1 MDVRCNRCATEYDF
15 DDALISERGTT
26 VKCTNCGYQFK
37 VFPTEPQAA
46 APERWIVQTAA
57 GAEVVFTSLREL
69 QRGIADRRVG
79 PNDLLSRGNQPARPL
94 GSIAELEPFFNN
106 SDAAAANARPVRTLH
121 GVAPVGRVSG
131 APAGAEPSA
140 EPPAAPRGATWPAP
154 GSPPEI
160 ASTLSSGESSAA
172 FAPTVRTAQTE
183 LGKGPVVPRRRPPD
197 AAQPQAPTRN
207 LTPAGPNPLPAQTPS
222 GTGFVAATAAAA
234 VTKASD
240 GFPTPPGGTP
250 LDEPKSTP
258 QGGSPISA
266 AAPIT
271 PRVSTPARA
280 EAALSPSPARAEVAL
295 TPSPARA
302 ALGSSPYSSRGSSPE
317 LRSSPNSASLALR
330 GSSPELRSS
339 PNSAPF
345 STRGSSPELRSSPNS
360 SSFGR
365 RDLRSYD
372 ELPSDEL
379 PEVGRRA
386 RSRWIAAVVIL
397 GVTTLFAVTVGRRY
411 LLATAGPAAQAS
423 ATSSARV
430 GELLREGTRLIEEGD
445 LEAASE
451 PLLRA
456 TALVERDRGVL
467 AALARLETLRA
478 DTTWLRLRLLDP
490 QVTELVQATHREL
503 GRRVGKART
512 ATDAAFAVGPEDIV
526 VLRAR
531 VDTLRLSGE
540 ADKAREW
547 IKPIANTPSD
557 PQNAYVLA
565 ALDLADESPS
575 WSSIIERLQV
585 AVSGERVPGR
595 AHAALV
601 YALARG
607 GRLAEAE
614 AEVSKLDASPNAALL
629 IDELKNFLKRVGK
642 SSDGGV
648 NAAAAAVDPRKL
660 GKLDTSPAEEP
671 RPAAEAQRAP
681 GSEAAGSGDFRRS
694 LSDAADA
701 MRKGD
706 VSRAQD
712 LYLKVLS
719 DQPGNTEALAGLAD
733 VARRRNNPSEAA
745 RLYDRVLES
754 NPSYLPALM
763 ARADQQWESGNKK
776 AAVALY
782 KRVVDQTGGSSE
794 YGQRAASR
802 IAQDAEHAAQAP
814 ETAPGKSAA
823 PTSSAAPAAPSAP
836 APAAPEGI
844 DTTDLPGFK

>member
-37 VFPTEPQAA
+37 VFPPEAQAG
-46 APERWIVQTAA
+46 APERWLVKTAA

-106 SDAAAANARPVRTLH
+106 SDAAAANAKPVRTLH
-121 GVAPVGRVSG
+121 GVAPVGRVSA
-131 APAGAEPSA
+131 APAAEALSAAPPAEPRSA
-140 EPPAAPRGATWPAP
+140 TLPAP
-154 GSPPEI
+154 GSPPE
-160 ASTLSSGESSAA
+160 APSTQSVGASSAA
-172 FAPTVRTAQTE
+172 FAPTVRAAQVE
-183 LGKGPVVPRRRPPD
+183 PGKAAVVPRRRPPE
-197 AAQPQAPTRN
+197 AAQPAAPTRN
-207 LTPAGPNPLPAQTPS
+207 LTPAGPNPVPAPSPS
-222 GTGFVAATAAAA
+222 GAAPVAA
-234 VTKASD
+234 VITKAD
-240 GFPTPPGGTP
+240 DAYPTPPGGTS
-250 LDEPKSTP
+250 LEEPRPTP
-258 QGGSPISA
+258 QGGSPISV
-266 AAPIT
+266 AAPVT
-271 PRVSTPARA
+271 PRANSLART
-280 EAALSPSPARAEVAL
+280 EAVVL

-302 ALGSSPYSSRGSSPE
+302 ALGSSPFSSRGGSSPE
-317 LRSSPNSASLALR
+317 LRSSPNSASMALR

-339 PNSAPF
+339 PNSSPF

-360 SSFGR
+360 SPFGR

-372 ELPSDEL
+372 ELSSDEL

-411 LLATAGPAAQAS
+411 LLETAGPAAQAS

-445 LEAASE
+445 LDGASE

-467 AALARLETLRA
+467 AAIARLETLRA

-503 GRRVGKART
+503 GRRVGKARS

-565 ALDLADESPS
+565 ALDLADANPS
-575 WSSIIERLQV
+575 WSSIIDRLQV

-629 IDELKNFLKRVGK
+629 IDELKSFLKRYGK
-642 SSDGGV
+642 SSDGGAS
-648 NAAAAAVDPRKL
+648 AAVAAVDPRKL

-671 RPAAEAQRAP
+671 RPASEAQRAP
-681 GSEAAGSGDFRRS
+681 SGEEARGGDFRKS

-733 VARRRNNPSEAA
+733 VARRRNNPGEAA
-745 RLYDRVLES
+745 RLYDRVLDN

-763 ARADQQWESGNKK
+763 ARADLQWESGNKK

-782 KRVVDQTGGSSE
+782 KRVVDQAGTGTE
-794 YGQRAASR
+794 YGQRAAAR
-802 IAQDAEHAAQAP
+802 IAQDSEHAAQAP
-814 ETAPGKSAA
+814 EPAA
-823 PTSSAAPAAPSAP
+823 PSKSAAPAASTAPAAPAP
-836 APAAPEGI
+836 APAAPDGI